1 MDIFLSILHSIGV
14 YFNAAILYLFDDN
27 GVRIIRGYLILIIV
41 DTILGTVRSAKKS
54 RLKSRTYLYGIF
66 LKLLGILSIVV
77 ANVIDDVLNNYMHI
91 NTGVDISDVTAA
103 GMVAYE
109 ALSIL
114 ENMREMHI
122 FTGNVAAFISKY
134 FDDDTKK

>member
-1 MDIFLSILHSIGV
+1 MDIFLNILHTIGV
-14 YFNAAILYLFDDN
+14 YFHAAILYLFDDN